1 MDTGDYYM
9 HIIIKITTTT
19 TIVIMVITIGVG
31 DLHVFLALL
40 VKVLIQ
46 EQRRG
51 HAIHPNATAKEI
63 TL

>member
-1 MDTGDYYM
+1 
-9 HIIIKITTTT
+9 
-19 TIVIMVITIGVG
+19 MVITIGMG